1 MLPKI
6 AGNKQANFT
15 VASDADVYVAYQF
28 SKPGWLKDFTDTKD
42 SVVNSEGTVYRLYK
56 KRAVNGA
63 KISLEVSQSDLYSVF
78 AVPATTIEPAYD
90 LKPVSSYKAALATI
104 HGPGLKKGQVD
115 GKDRA
120 IFETA
125 SAQNMIEWNFTTG
138 VADIYSMTVSYNNPH
153 ETILKGKL
161 QLLSADGTLMK
172 EETVQ
177 FTPTR
182 VGKSN
187 YITTNT
193 GSMINAGHYKV
204 RLTAPDA
211 AGLSLNALDVQ

>member
-1 MLPKI
+1 LSDGRTFTIFKQRVKK
-6 AGNKQANFT
+6 GNVFESLDN
-15 VASDADVYVAYQF
+15 AD
-28 SKPGWLKDFTDTKD
+28 L
-42 SVVNSEGTVYRLYK
+42 L
-56 KRAVNGA
+56 
-63 KISLEVSQSDLYSVF
+63 VF
-78 AVPATTIEPAYD
+78 AQPASNIEPAYD
-90 LKPVSSYKAALATI
+90 LKKVTSYKAALATLK
-104 HGPGLKKGQVD
+104 GPGLKTGQVD

-125 SAQNMIEWNFTTG
+125 SPANVVEWNFTVG
-138 VADIYSMTVSYNNPH
+138 VADIYSLTVSYHNP
-153 ETILKGKL
+153 LKQNMTGRL
-161 QLLSADGTLMK
+161 QLYAADGTLMK
-172 EETVQ
+172 EEDVE

-204 RLTAPDA
+204 RLTAPGA